1 MGKYA
6 QGQLV
11 FVLMVSDGTKLV
23 PAKGITRIVTK
34 DSDETTQGVQIPIK
48 ERDFSTGSRGFHG
61 QAKVELDGVTA
72 SYQTQ
77 MQLVEIGSKKLGVT
91 AKHVAKATTDNA
103 RNTAE
108 LGVENTQNA
117 VTSGAPIG
125 SYEDFVAYQKWA
137 YNQAK
142 QAKSPKS

>member
-91 AKHVAKATTDNA
+91 AQHVAKAAADAA
-103 RNTAE
+103 RNAAE
-108 LGVENTQNA
+108 LGTADVPTDRIPDQNII
-117 VTSGAPIG
+117 TSLSDAG
-125 SYEDFVAYQKWA
+125 KWGKLSEYLA
-137 YNQAK
+137 SFK
-142 QAKSPKS
+142 